1 MPRRRP
7 FIVALL
13 CVCTAFASACGPAQS
28 GETESPEA
36 VTSIPRLSDVD
47 VSGAAKDL
55 SGEINLDLG
64 ADEPTPIVEDP
75 AQSLPVTVKDSQGS
89 RVTVKTAERVLAL
102 DQYGT
107 LAQITYELG
116 LGDALVGRDL
126 STQFTQAKDLP
137 LVTHN
142 GHELNGEAILDLS
155 PDLIIT
161 DTSLGPWDVIEQV
174 RDAGVPVVV
183 VDSARNLDNIADLVG
198 QVASALGV
206 SDAGTALAKRTAEEV
221 AAVRAV
227 IDEKAPSSVQDKLR
241 TVFLYVRGQSG
252 VYYMFGQDSGADSL
266 ISATGAYDVSEEIG
280 WKGMKPLNDEGL
292 VAAQPDAIIM
302 MTKGLE
308 SAGGVDGLLERY
320 PSLANTPAG
329 SNRRFITMPDSQ
341 ILSFGPRS
349 ADVLNALA
357 VAMYAPES
365 LR

>member
-1 MPRRRP
+1 MRRRLLSL
-7 FIVALL
+7 VSLLCAGALL
-13 CVCTAFASACGPAQS
+13 SGCATGVDGEAGAIDAITTIPSLADVEVSASP
-28 GETESPEA
+28 
-36 VTSIPRLSDVD
+36 
-47 VSGAAKDL
+47 KDL
-55 SGEINLDLG
+55 TGEISVDLG
-64 ADEPTPIVEDP
+64 ADEPEPVTTDP
-75 AQSLPVTVKDSQGS
+75 TRTLPVTVKDSQGT
-89 RVTVKTAERVLAL
+89 RVAVKSADRVLAL

-107 LAQITYELG
+107 LSQIVYELG
-116 LGDALVGRDL
+116 LGDTLVGRDV
-126 STQFTQAKDLP
+126 STQFNQAKDLP

-183 VDSARNLDNIADLVG
+183 VDSKRNLDNVAALIA
-198 QVASALGV
+198 QVASPLGV
-206 SDAGTALAKRTAEEV
+206 PEAGKALAKRTADEV
-221 AAVRAV
+221 AAVRTV
-227 IDEKAPSSVQDKLR
+227 VDQKAPSAVQDKLR

-252 VYYMFGQDSGADSL
+252 VYYMFGEDSGADAL
-266 ISATGAYDVSEEIG
+266 ISATGAYDVSAEIG
-280 WKGMKPLNDEGL
+280 WKGMKPLNDEGI
-292 VAAQPDAIIM
+292 VAAQPDTIIM

-329 SNRRFITMPDSQ
+329 KNRRFLTMPDSQ

-349 ADVLNALA
+349 ADVINALA

-365 LR
+365 LQ

>member
-1 MPRRRP
+1 VRRRLLSC
-7 FIVALL
+7 VSLVCAGALL
-13 CVCTAFASACGPAQS
+13 AGCTTGD
-28 GETESPEA
+28 GEADATSEA
-36 VTSIPRLSDVD
+36 ITSIPSFADVD
-47 VSGAAKDL
+47 VSATPRDL
-55 SGEINLDLG
+55 TGEVNLALG
-64 ADEPTPIVEDP
+64 AEEPEPVTDNP
-75 AQSLPVTVKDSQGS
+75 AQKLPVTLKDNQGT
-89 RVTVKTAERVLAL
+89 RVTVKTADRILAL

-126 STQFTQAKDLP
+126 STQFSQAKDLP

-161 DTSLGPWDVIEQV
+161 DTSLGPWDVVEQV
-174 RDAGVPVVV
+174 RDAGVPIVV
-183 VDSARNLDNIADLVG
+183 VDSTRNLDNTADLID

-206 SDAGTALAKRTAEEV
+206 RDAGKALAQRTADEI

-227 IDEKAPSSVQDKLR
+227 IDQKAPAAVQDKLR

-252 VYYMFGQDSGADSL
+252 VYYMFGQDSGADAL
-266 ISATGAYDVSEEIG
+266 ISATGAYDVSKEIG

-292 VAAQPDAIIM
+292 VAAQPDTIVM

-329 SNRRFITMPDSQ
+329 EHRRFITMPDSQ

-365 LR
+365 L

>member
-1 MPRRRP
+1 MRRRLLP
-7 FIVALL
+7 SVALL
-13 CVCTAFASACGPAQS
+13 CAGALLSGCGTGGGEASGDVPTAF
-28 GETESPEA
+28 TE
-36 VTSIPRLSDVD
+36 IPSLADVE
-47 VSGAAKDL
+47 VSSKPKEL
-55 SGEINLDLG
+55 SGEINVDLG
-64 ADEPTPIVEDP
+64 ADEPEPVTTDP
-75 AQSLPVTVKDSQGS
+75 EQKLPVTVKDSQGT
-89 RVTVKTAERVLAL
+89 RVTVKTADRILAL

-107 LAQITYELG
+107 LTQVVYELG
-116 LGDALVGRDL
+116 LGDTLVGRDI

-137 LVTHN
+137 LVTDN

-155 PDLIIT
+155 PDLILT

-174 RDAGVPVVV
+174 RDAGIPVVV
-183 VDSARNLDNIADLVG
+183 VDSRRDLDNIDTIVE
-198 QVASALGV
+198 QVATALGV
-206 SDAGTALAKRTAEEV
+206 PDAGDALAQRTADEV
-221 AAVRAV
+221 AAARAV
-227 IDEKAPSSVQDKLR
+227 VAEKAPGTVQDKLR

-252 VYYMFGQDSGADSL
+252 VYYMFGEDSGADSL
-266 ISATGAYDVSEEIG
+266 IEATGAYDVSAEIG

-292 VAAQPDAIIM
+292 VAAQPDTIIM

-329 SNRRFITMPDSQ
+329 KNRRFITMPDSQ

-349 ADVLNALA
+349 ADVINALA